1 MKKALLIFFVF
12 TFSLGGFVAGQQY
25 KLMSMLADGVI
36 SVAEHKAIMAM
47 EVAKAKVKTR
57 TRTKAVARLKRTLV
71 AVPVIGIGIASYFEK
86 KDFDEWQKDNPN
98 GTLKEYTCEV
108 SAISAEYLDEVLQAL
123 PQNLSENIPEK
134 VLSNM
139 TPKCQLKT

>member
-1 MKKALLIFFVF
+1 MKKALLIIVL
-12 TFSLGGFVAGQQY
+12 TSFSFGGFIAGQQY
-25 KLMSMLADGVI
+25 KLMSMLANGVI
-36 SVAEHKAIMAM
+36 SMAEHKAIMAK
-47 EVAKAKVKTR
+47 EVTKAKVKTR

-86 KDFDEWQKDNPN
+86 KDFDEWQKDNPG

-108 SAISAEYLDEVLQAL
+108 SAISAEYLDQVLQDL
-123 PQNLSENIPEK
+123 PQNLSENIPDK

-139 TPKCQLKT
+139 APKCQLKT